1 MNIILSIVI
10 IEYHSIQEIQ
20 ECVSHLKAHIQL
32 PYEIIISSNSC
43 YDEQQRVQIGTASEH
58 VRWIFNKQ
66 NEGFARGMN
75 EGLKVAQGKYL
86 IIMNSDCTMQ
96 SPLNTMIALMDKHPE
111 VGAIAPQIS
120 DFQGNIQDTA
130 RPYVTLPRYIIRQ
143 VKRIIG
149 HKTSILNNCMDYSKT
164 QTVDWAIGAF
174 LMVSR
179 EAYEATNGLDSS
191 YFMYAEDLDWCTRIR
206 QAGFEIV
213 YFPETKVTYKGS
225 RRARNNS
232 KYAKIFISSHIKYWK
247 KFGFFFGHP
256 KRKNLSLI

>member
-1 MNIILSIVI
+1 MSIILSIVI
-10 IEYHSIQEIQ
+10 IEYHSIKEIQ
-20 ECVSHLKAHIQL
+20 ECVLHLKAHIQL

-43 YDEQQRVQIGTASEH
+43 YNDEQKKQIDSHEEH
-58 VRWIFNKQ
+58 VRWLFNKR

-75 EGLKVAQGKYL
+75 EGLKLAQGKFL
-86 IIMNSDCTMQ
+86 IIMNSDCTML
-96 SPLNTMIALMDKHPE
+96 SPLDTMISFMEKHPE

-120 DFQGNIQDTA
+120 DYQGNIQDTA

-143 VKRIIG
+143 VKRVIG
-149 HKTSILNNCMDYSKT
+149 HKSSILNNCMDYSRI
-164 QTVDWAIGAF
+164 QTVDWVIGAF

-179 EAYEATNGLDSS
+179 EAYEATNGLDNN

-213 YFPETKVTYKGS
+213 YFPEVKITYKGS

-256 KRKNLSLI
+256 KRKNISL